1 MKRVL
6 VILFLMLFSSVSYA
20 EEVVV
25 VLPGFDVTIND
36 KKVENEKEEYPFI
49 QYNNITYIPMTWD
62 MTKVLGL
69 SSTWQNETGLN
80 ITKAKTRTILLPQGG
95 FINRVDKKYDAT
107 IVEFPVMVNGKII
120 DNLTETYPLLN
131 FKGVTYFPMTYDYM
145 VGAFN
150 SGYTFDQKSGLKVT
164 ADKNLELVLPE
175 AEKHVYKLDTQMIQ
189 ENRLFVNEFF
199 KLEYKYS
206 PTVPMLFYNFGNKA
220 LEDHIMTVWSDY
232 YKDDKYVQ
240 TVPLMTAY
248 PYMYDSLKYTSGKGL
263 VFFNDYKTV
272 INVEV
277 MPLDLAGIY
286 IKKFEEFRKTTVE
299 FVSKTSIDLDY
310 LKSEGAAYML
320 VSRLDR
326 HTSGD
331 MSEDA
336 YKYAAI
342 RNLGED
348 VTIYDNKLFRMGYYE
363 DGEVY
368 SYYADPEEP
377 RLALDTYQSVTM
389 TDELEHTIIHLDSKT
404 DKDEMYTC
412 NVIYLYNEDK
422 ELMEILII
430 KDAIR

>member
-1 MKRVL
+1 
-6 VILFLMLFSSVSYA
+6 
-20 EEVVV
+20 
-25 VLPGFDVTIND
+25 
-36 KKVENEKEEYPFI
+36 
-49 QYNNITYIPMTWD
+49 
-62 MTKVLGL
+62 
-69 SSTWQNETGLN
+69 
-80 ITKAKTRTILLPQGG
+80 
-95 FINRVDKKYDAT
+95 
-107 IVEFPVMVNGKII
+107 
-120 DNLTETYPLLN
+120 
-131 FKGVTYFPMTYDYM
+131 
-145 VGAFN
+145 
-150 SGYTFDQKSGLKVT
+150 
-164 ADKNLELVLPE
+164 
-175 AEKHVYKLDTQMIQ
+175 
-189 ENRLFVNEFF
+189 
-199 KLEYKYS
+199 
-206 PTVPMLFYNFGNKA
+206 
-220 LEDHIMTVWSDY
+220 
-232 YKDDKYVQ
+232 
-240 TVPLMTAY
+240 
-248 PYMYDSLKYTSGKGL
+248 
-263 VFFNDYKTV
+263 
-272 INVEV
+272 
-277 MPLDLAGIY
+277 MPIDLAKIY

-412 NVIYLYNEDK
+412 NVIYLYNEVK
-422 ELMEILII
+422 ELVKILII